1 MCLKEMITPG
11 FYPSAS
17 ANSLSEKISILE
29 TRREY
34 YFELSHKTRTYLK
47 GRHIVLLYYPPQ
59 PLQVNGKEIDY
70 LLLNIEHGPK
80 INKLNYL
87 KLPFAA
93 ILDTVMLPFV
103 LMLSGMEK

>member
-1 MCLKEMITPG
+1 MITPG